1 MRWGLSDSLS
11 CVRVVG
17 SNVVCGVY
25 VRVRYCVWVYGRY
38 DGDVAQLK
46 VVYITRIR
54 RSDYSIYLA
63 RYRYYCFSNKY
74 TLHLLSYTVL

>member
-1 MRWGLSDSLS
+1 LVRKARG
-11 CVRVVG
+11 CVYVYVLCD
-17 SNVVCGVY
+17 VWCECVCGV
-25 VRVRYCVWVYGRY
+25 VVEKCDPRWLSCAC
-38 DGDVAQLK
+38 VAQLK

-54 RSDYSIYLA
+54 RSNYSIYLA

>member
-1 MRWGLSDSLS
+1 VIEFVASI
-11 CVRVVG
+11 
-17 SNVVCGVY
+17 
-25 VRVRYCVWVYGRY
+25 
-38 DGDVAQLK
+38 AQLK

-54 RSDYSIYLA
+54 RSNYSIYLA

>member
-1 MRWGLSDSLS
+1 VIEFVASI
-11 CVRVVG
+11 
-17 SNVVCGVY
+17 
-25 VRVRYCVWVYGRY
+25 
-38 DGDVAQLK
+38 AQLK